1 MSKLTYR
8 TSLPAAVAV
17 VCGLLLTGVLGGG
30 SALAAY
36 PGGNGKIAYESAVT
50 GNFEIFVMN
59 ADGTGET
66 NISNDPVLSGA
77 IRIA

>member
-1 MSKLTYR
+1 LSTLGPHHVQEERRKMSKLTYR
-8 TSLPAAVAV
+8 TSLPATVAV

-50 GNFEIFVMN
+50 G
-59 ADGTGET
+59 T
-66 NISNDPVLSGA
+66 SRSS
-77 IRIA
+77 